1 MSPFQG
7 QLRRNRHAIW
17 LKTAQR
23 FFWILNILPVRAKVK
38 ANRSPILLPLQGVD
52 IYALIPRALPWAMN
66 WLPFQG
72 ARGAS
77 PKRFSRR
84 VRGPHFAS
92 KVSYS
97 AAPQSRAHEKFV
109 NSFNSLLRRLRQY
122 IYRCM
127 LRPNHAP
134 MRNSLIRVIRCYAD
148 RGNTS
153 SL

>member
-38 ANRSPILLPLQGVD
+38 GNRSPILLPLQGVD

-72 ARGAS
+72 ARGATTNIF
-77 PKRFSRR
+77 RD
-84 VRGPHFAS
+84 
-92 KVSYS
+92 VSV
-97 AAPQSRAHEKFV
+97 ALTLRAK
-109 NSFNSLLRRLRQY
+109 
-122 IYRCM
+122 
-127 LRPNHAP
+127 
-134 MRNSLIRVIRCYAD
+134 
-148 RGNTS
+148 
-153 SL
+153 